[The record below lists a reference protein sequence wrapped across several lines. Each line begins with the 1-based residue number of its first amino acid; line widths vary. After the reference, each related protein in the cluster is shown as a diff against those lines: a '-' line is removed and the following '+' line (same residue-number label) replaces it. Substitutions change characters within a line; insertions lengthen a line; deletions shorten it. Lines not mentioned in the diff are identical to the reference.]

1 MIEEPPLDLQLAIEA
16 DGWPEDAVLRGKVL
30 DAVTGA
36 FDELEL
42 QPSPL
47 TCLSLLFTDDETIR
61 RLNAEWRGF
70 DKPTNVLS
78 FPGSETA
85 ESTELP
91 GALGDIA
98 FALETIS
105 NEARMENKPFDHH
118 LTHLIVHGLLHL
130 LGYDHQT
137 DEEAVEMETVETRIL
152 ARLAIPDPYGMMI
165 GND

>member
-1 MIEEPPLDLQLAIEA
+1 MDLQLAIET
-16 DGWPEDAVLRGKVL
+16 DGWPEKQALRDKVL
-30 DAVTGA
+30 DAVGEA
-36 FDELEL
+36 FNELGLE
-42 QPSPL
+42 PSPQ
-47 TCLSLLFTDDETIR
+47 TCLSLLFTDDEAIR
-61 RLNAEWRGF
+61 QLNANWRGI

-78 FPGSETA
+78 FPGPEIGD
-85 ESTELP
+85 STEISRV
-91 GALGDIA
+91 LGDIA
-98 FALETIS
+98 FALQTIS
-105 NEARMENKPFDHH
+105 DEAVVENKPFDHH